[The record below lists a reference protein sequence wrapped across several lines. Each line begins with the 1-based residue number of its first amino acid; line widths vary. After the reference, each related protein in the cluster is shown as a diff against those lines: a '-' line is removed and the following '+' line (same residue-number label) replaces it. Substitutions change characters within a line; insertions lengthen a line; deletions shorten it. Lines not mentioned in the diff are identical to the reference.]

1 MLRDLCDGP
10 RAPLGSPSEVDG
22 VGHRIVHGGE
32 RFRNPTRI
40 TGELKALVRTLT
52 ASAPLHNAAGLARV
66 AVATGSSATPARAAR
81 TRPRTPVSRSRRRAV
96 SPVRARPARSSPP
109 PRAHRPDRARRAAG
123 PAPVLEATR
132 RSALSVNGCEVG
144 DRFAAERHARRALRR
159 ADLRGGGRN
168 RGVRHS
174 CEPDSPRRCCC
185 RSSRCR
191 EPRGVASGGWR
202 DDRPPCALSRV
213 ELKTDRNDLASGRPA
228 CSSHASVARLS
239 PACRPPSR
247 EDILYVIQG
256 FIRGK

>member
-1 MLRDLCDGP
+1 
-10 RAPLGSPSEVDG
+10 
-22 VGHRIVHGGE
+22 
-32 RFRNPTRI
+32 
-40 TGELKALVRTLT
+40 
-52 ASAPLHNAAGLARV
+52 
-66 AVATGSSATPARAAR
+66 
-81 TRPRTPVSRSRRRAV
+81 V

-168 RGVRHS
+168 RGVRHP

-185 RSSRCR
+185 RSSRCPRAARRGIGRLAGRSTAVCFVVRRAQDRSQRPR
-191 EPRGVASGGWR
+191 ERSPGPVRR
-202 DDRPPCALSRV
+202 
-213 ELKTDRNDLASGRPA
+213 T
-228 CSSHASVARLS
+228 HQS

-247 EDILYVIQG
+247 EDILYVVKG
-256 FIRGK
+256 GSLRSPPAPAAGGRRRPSSRTPPRHPAPLRRFRRRSADSSAGSAASPSASKR